1 MLLSH
6 AWEKAHRLC
15 SKSYEKETFWAVV
28 PCPRAPLKKP
38 AAKAKGG
45 PDPIH
50 QPSLKLGGGKK
61 QSYIK
66 HMPDGPGT
74 SLRLII
80 AFTAARAKFLKIS
93 HEAFKGGIAAQVQE
107 KGATKAS
114 IFAER
119 ETLYKNFFASSDPR
133 HGIQFIPSD
142 ILSGKSSGIL
152 FGILFETLSGI
163 SSGILSVISSDILSG
178 ISTWHSIWHIFR
190 YSIWHIS

>member
-1 MLLSH
+1 MARPLTLRVQQVLLSH
-6 AWEKAHRLC
+6 AWKKAHRLC

-93 HEAFKGGIAAQVQE
+93 HEAFKGGIAAQVQG
-107 KGATKAS
+107 KGCHQSFHLCRKRNVVQK
-114 IFAER
+114 F
-119 ETLYKNFFASSDPR
+119 LC
-133 HGIQFIPSD
+133 
-142 ILSGKSSGIL
+142 
-152 FGILFETLSGI
+152 FE
-163 SSGILSVISSDILSG
+163 
-178 ISTWHSIWHIFR
+178 
-190 YSIWHIS
+190 